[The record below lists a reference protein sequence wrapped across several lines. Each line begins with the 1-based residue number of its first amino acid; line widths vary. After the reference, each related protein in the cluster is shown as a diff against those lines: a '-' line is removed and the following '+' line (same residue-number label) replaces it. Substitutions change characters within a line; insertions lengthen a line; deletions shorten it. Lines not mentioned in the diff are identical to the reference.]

1 MARIV
6 CFGEAMIRL
15 APPRG
20 LRIEQARSFDV
31 EIGGAELNCGVG
43 LARLGHAVE
52 WVSALPATALGRLVR
67 NRVREAGV
75 GDRYVVE
82 GEGRCGLNFFECG
95 AAPRPSEVL
104 YDRAGSSASRVTAK
118 TFDWPAILAG
128 ADWFHVTGITPALS
142 ASALLTT
149 KAALAA
155 AKAAGAKASFDLNYR
170 SKLWSA
176 ADASRVLADLI
187 PGVDILFASTQDAAT
202 LFAVCGPDFP
212 TVARGLHSRFG
223 LGAVASLRR
232 EGDGTRAER
241 IAATLVRGADVFESK
256 WHDVETVD
264 RIGAGDAF
272 ASGVIHGMLND
283 DPSRAVETGA
293 AMAAL
298 KQTIPGDVPLVT
310 VCEVEAAMAG
320 GSVRVKR

>member
-52 WVSALPATALGRLVR
+52 WVSAVPNNSLGRLLR

-75 GDRYVVE
+75 SDTHVVE
-82 GEGRCGLNFFECG
+82 SDGRCGLNFLEFG
-95 AAPRPSEVL
+95 AAPRPTDVL
-104 YDRAGSSASRVTAK
+104 YDRVGSSVSRVSLG
-118 TFDWPAILAG
+118 TFDWPLILNG
-128 ADWFHVTGITPALS
+128 VTWFHVTGITPALS
-142 ASALLTT
+142 ATALLTT

-155 AKAAGAKASFDLNYR
+155 ARATGAKISFDLNYR
-170 SKLWSA
+170 SKLWTPSDA
-176 ADASRVLADLI
+176 ARVLADLI
-187 PGVDILFASTQDAAT
+187 SGVDVLFAGTGDAAT
-202 LFAVCGPDFP
+202 LFAIMGADFP
-212 TVARGLHSRFG
+212 AVARALQSRFG
-223 LGAVASLRR
+223 VGSIASLRR
-232 EGDGTRAER
+232 EGESTRVER
-241 IAATLVRGADVFESK
+241 LAGTLVSGTDVFVSK

-272 ASGVIHGMLND
+272 AAGVIHGLLANEM
-283 DPSRAVETGA
+283 SAAVETGA

-298 KQTIPGDVPLVT
+298 KQTIPGDLPLMSFA
-310 VCEVEAAMAG
+310 EIEMARAG
-320 GSVRVKR
+320 APLRVKR